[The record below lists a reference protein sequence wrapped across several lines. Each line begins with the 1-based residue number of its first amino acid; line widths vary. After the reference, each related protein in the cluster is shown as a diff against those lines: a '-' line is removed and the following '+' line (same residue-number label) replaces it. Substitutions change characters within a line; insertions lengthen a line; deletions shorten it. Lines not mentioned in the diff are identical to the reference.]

1 MKYKAKV
8 NINNVIVKNN
18 NIFDKKFHIYE
29 KTWIFYR
36 LLRIPKI
43 CHADPSLRTPALE
56 KDARPTVAI
65 VILWVILFHS
75 FNCAFNV
82 YAHSSNFLGFS
93 RFKLTK
99 LVSCLQKWGHI

>member
-8 NINNVIVKNN
+8 NINNVVVKNN

-43 CHADPSLRTPALE
+43 CPADPKGSSDPILRTPG
-56 KDARPTVAI
+56 
-65 VILWVILFHS
+65 LWS
-75 FNCAFNV
+75 QAF
-82 YAHSSNFLGFS
+82 
-93 RFKLTK
+93 
-99 LVSCLQKWGHI
+99 